1 MFGNGA
7 INFSE
12 DVLTASAKA
21 LAIMVERFVPQNNSC
36 LYSAR
41 NIGEILQGLQFGM
54 CRYRLVKIGA
64 DEPIFSDST
73 L

>member
-21 LAIMVERFVPQNNSC
+21 LAIMVERFVPQNDSILPGTLEKSFRSYNSAIAHH
-36 LYSAR
+36 Y
-41 NIGEILQGLQFGM
+41 
-54 CRYRLVKIGA
+54 V
-64 DEPIFSDST
+64 PIST
-73 L
+73 R